1 MLFYF
6 FVLTLGNFGGL
17 RFRVFGVLGSYGL
30 RVFVLE
36 VFVFDTPVDLLL
48 VIAGVGNM
56 QWQELG
62 TIFRITQ
69 AVRATEN

>member
-17 RFRVFGVLGSYGL
+17 RFRGP

-36 VFVFDTPVDLLL
+36 VFVFETPIVFKGFRLLKKIKARVSYIVFYSKKQGGGL
-48 VIAGVGNM
+48 SSEDVA
-56 QWQELG
+56 
-62 TIFRITQ
+62 
-69 AVRATEN
+69 ATL